1 MSDHSFAPIYVRY
14 VGLTDFDALYAA
26 VIDWCK
32 SYGYIWQETTYKHK
46 IPSPKGAEQEWT
58 WELQK
63 EVTDYIQYKI
73 KMEAHAWDLNE
84 IIVEKG
90 GKKKILSSGRF
101 EVIING
107 TLVWDWQKRWGKSKF
122 TQKLGQLYDTYIIK
136 KDLESLYGDQLYYRI
151 WNLQAL
157 LKKFFD
163 MQAKWHAYKTYLK
176 EN

>member
-1 MSDHSFAPIYVRY
+1 MTKMGMDPIYVRY

-46 IPSPKGAEQEWT
+46 IPSPKGAEQEWV
-58 WELQK
+58 WELEK
-63 EVTDYIQYKI
+63 EVTDYIKYSI
-73 KMEAHAWDLNE
+73 KMEAHVWDLNE

-90 GKKKILSSGRF
+90 GKKKSLSSGRF
-101 EVIING
+101 EVIIHG
-107 TLVWDWQKRWGKSKF
+107 TLITNWQNKWKKNKF
-122 TQKLGQLYDTYIIK
+122 TEKLGEIYESVIMK
-136 KDLESLYGDQLYYRI
+136 KDIESLYGDQLAYRI

-157 LKKFFD
+157 MKKFFD
-163 MQAKWHAYKTYLK
+163 MQAKWHTYKTYLR

>member
-1 MSDHSFAPIYVRY
+1 M
-14 VGLTDFDALYAA
+14 L
-26 VIDWCK
+26 K
-32 SYGYIWQETTYKHK
+32 KQ
-46 IPSPKGAEQEWT
+46 
-58 WELQK
+58 
-63 EVTDYIQYKI
+63 
-73 KMEAHAWDLNE
+73 
-84 IIVEKG
+84 KG